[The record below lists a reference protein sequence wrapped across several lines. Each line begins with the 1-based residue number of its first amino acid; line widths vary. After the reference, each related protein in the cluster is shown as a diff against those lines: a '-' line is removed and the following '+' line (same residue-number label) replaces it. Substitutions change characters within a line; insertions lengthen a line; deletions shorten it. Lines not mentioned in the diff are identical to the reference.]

1 LENYAC
7 HIDSFLWLAY
17 ALTYAELDEW

>member
-7 HIDSFLWLAY
+7 HIVSFLWLAY